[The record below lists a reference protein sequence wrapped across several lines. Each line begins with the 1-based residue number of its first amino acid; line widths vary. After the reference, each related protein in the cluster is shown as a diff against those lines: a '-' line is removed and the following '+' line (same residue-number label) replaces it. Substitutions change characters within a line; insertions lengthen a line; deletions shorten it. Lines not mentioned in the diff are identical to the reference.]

1 MSFTQEDLNRAA
13 TEAAAR
19 ATAEAEAAFAAQGSE
34 LVRLRGERQAERIGA
49 QITGWLAA
57 GLPPVAAE
65 GMAEFMAAA
74 ETGALEFQFTAA
86 GAAAPAKQAPAAWF
100 SAWVDK
106 LLPIVKLGSRSATP
120 GTDPGAAAGGL
131 TDQEVADRARAF
143 QAAHEAKGHH
153 ISIGT
158 AIDAVQLGKD
168 KA

>member
-106 LLPIVKLGSRSATP
+106 LLPIVKLVSRSATLA
-120 GTDPGAAAGGL
+120 TDQGAAADGL
-131 TDQEVADRARAF
+131 TDQEVAGRARAF
-143 QAAHEAKGHH
+143 QAAQEAKGHH
-153 ISIGT
+153 VSIGA
-158 AIDAVQLGKD
+158 AIDAVQAGKD